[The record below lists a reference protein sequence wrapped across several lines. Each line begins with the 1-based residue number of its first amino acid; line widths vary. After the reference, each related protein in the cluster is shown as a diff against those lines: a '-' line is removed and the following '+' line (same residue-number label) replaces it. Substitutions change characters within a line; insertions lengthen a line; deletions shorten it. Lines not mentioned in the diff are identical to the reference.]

1 MGLQADQQLASQM
14 QSLYSS
20 LASIA
25 FNSPQ
30 TPKYSATTGQ
40 PLYNT
45 STGQLNA

>member
-1 MGLQADQQLASQM
+1 LQADQQLASQM

-45 STGQLNA
+45 QTGQLVTQ